1 MQERQDTGSDA
12 LFTGASGNNQ
22 LVAAANPLLNAIP
35 QIRHSVSHDDQ
46 VGLRQRLIDEIRRFE
61 VRCQQAGLPYEVIV
75 GARYCLCTALDEAAA
90 LTLGKQRRLV
100 KQWSAGDVS

>member
-12 LFTGASGNNQ
+12 VFTGASGNNQ

-46 VGLRQRLIDEIRRFE
+46 VGLRQPD
-61 VRCQQAGLPYEVIV
+61 
-75 GARYCLCTALDEAAA
+75 
-90 LTLGKQRRLV
+90 
-100 KQWSAGDVS
+100 

>member
-12 LFTGASGNNQ
+12 VFTGASGNNQ

-75 GARYCLCTALDEAAA
+75 GALLPLHGAGRSRRADPV
-90 LTLGKQRRLV
+90 GKQRRLV
-100 KQWSAGDVS
+100 KQWSVGDVS

>member
-12 LFTGASGNNQ
+12 VFTGASGNNQ

-46 VGLRQRLIDEIRRFE
+46 VGLRQRLID
-61 VRCQQAGLPYEVIV
+61 
-75 GARYCLCTALDEAAA
+75 
-90 LTLGKQRRLV
+90 
-100 KQWSAGDVS
+100 

>member
-12 LFTGASGNNQ
+12 VFTGASGNNQ

-90 LTLGKQRRLV
+90 LTGKQRRLV